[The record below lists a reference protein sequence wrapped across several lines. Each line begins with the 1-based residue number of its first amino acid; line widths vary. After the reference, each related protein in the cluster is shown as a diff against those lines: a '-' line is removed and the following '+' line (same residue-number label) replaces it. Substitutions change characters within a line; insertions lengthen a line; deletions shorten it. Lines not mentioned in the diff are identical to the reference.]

1 MAAPSRCLPPASP
14 GAEAAEEPLALV
26 PWLQG
31 RCCACRIQFCKKIIS
46 FLLHPEEKLHRPT
59 RGAEPTQPARCTPCP
74 ERGSSVCAERRL
86 YYCWGENKSPPGVTD
101 SSQTKPLLCAPGCTM
116 GPQRREERLRF
127 LVHFEVLC
135 SQKSPLLLPLEVEGG
150 AVCSPT
156 SLQGAHGCRGD
167 PTGAA
172 ASLLPRRKEISRAQ
186 PCLARRRGMWLRRRG
201 RGEERARKTEEG
213 GQNAGRVWPR
223 ATRAPLAWEP
233 PGCSPPS
240 RSRNRVWL
248 LQVYTGPLRG
258 AGAGGV
264 WRRVR
269 S

>member
-14 GAEAAEEPLALV
+14 GAEAVEEPLALV

-31 RCCACRIQFCKKIIS
+31 RCCACRIQFKKKIIS

-116 GPQRREERLRF
+116 GPRRREERLRF
-127 LVHFEVLC
+127 LVRFEVLC
-135 SQKSPLLLPLEVEGG
+135 SQSPLLLPLEVEGG

-186 PCLARRRGMWLRRRG
+186 PCLARRRGMWLQRRG

-213 GQNAGRVWPR
+213 GQNAGRVWLR

-233 PGCSPPS
+233 PGCSAPS

-264 WRRVR
+264 WRRVQ